1 MPTELLEPAVPPPL
15 ESLRRKR
22 WTRAEVDLLDSMGI
36 FEGQHY
42 ELIEGELINKMGK
55 NRSHGLG
62 VMEIQEWLISLFGF
76 WRVLKEEPIEVASED
91 NETNRPEPDLAVL
104 RQPSQQLGLR
114 NPCPEDILLAIEV
127 ADSTLDTDRSTKAAL
142 YARAGI
148 PDYWVLDLNRH
159 RLIVHREPVGGKYT
173 SVVEYLE
180 HESVGPLAAPQS
192 EFRVAAAFR
201 G

>member
-22 WTRAEVDLLDSMGI
+22 WTRAEVDLLDSMGV

-42 ELIEGELINKMGK
+42 ELIDGELIDKMGK
-55 NRSHGLG
+55 LRPHVLA
-62 VMEIQEWLISLFGF
+62 VMVMQEWAIAIFGF
-76 WRVLKEEPIEVASED
+76 WRVHKEDPIDVASED
-91 NETNRPEPDLAVL
+91 NRRNRPEPDLVVL
-104 RQPSQQLGLR
+104 RESSRQLGLR
-114 NPCPEDILLAIEV
+114 NPGPDDIVLAIEV

-159 RLIVHREPVGGKYT
+159 RLIVHREPAGGKYT

-180 HESVGPLAAPQS
+180 HEIVSPLAAPQS
-192 EFRVAAAFR
+192 EFRVAAAF
-201 G
+201 GA